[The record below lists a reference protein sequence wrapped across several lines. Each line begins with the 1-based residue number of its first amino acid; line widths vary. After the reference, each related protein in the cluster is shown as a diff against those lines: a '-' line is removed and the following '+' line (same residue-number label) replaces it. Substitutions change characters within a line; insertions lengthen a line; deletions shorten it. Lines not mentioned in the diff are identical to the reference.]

1 MSVRVSKK
9 EREELARMAMGVA
22 LRDPL
27 LFRELSKR
35 GFRLES
41 VPEAYVEYLVKRGDP
56 VMLELL
62 RTAGYVLAV
71 ARYLDH
77 LYRSGKPLKRKHL
90 EVIAERLARLGV
102 RPERGKWCLRLY
114 ESGWAKQEGLPY
126 MARMDALPRWA
137 TKVYLRYCEGRPGCV
152 GELPVVD

>member
-1 MSVRVSKK
+1 VSVRVSKK
-9 EREELARMAMGVA
+9 EKEEFARMVMGVA

-35 GFRLES
+35 GFDIER
-41 VPEAYVEYLVKRGDP
+41 VPEAYVAYLVKRGDP
-56 VMLELL
+56 VMLEIL
-62 RTAGYVLAV
+62 RAASYELAV

-102 RPERGKWCLRLY
+102 RPERGRGCLKLY
-114 ESGWAKQEGLPY
+114 VNGWAKQEGLPFK
-126 MARMDALPRWA
+126 AVMDALPQWA
-137 TKVYLRYCEGRPGCV
+137 TKVILHYCESPRCIK
-152 GELPVVD
+152 ELPVVD